1 MADYSELLAAEN
13 DKNPQNK
20 PVSPVKPS
28 PKKKESTQPLKE
40 ASASEVIHDV
50 MTSSHHDV
58 HYRAWRDIIEN
69 TETHNS
75 ALRLTREERYEVEDT
90 IQDLER
96 KHKIKTSLNE
106 VARLGLLSI
115 IHDYKKNKQQSLLYK
130 VKKS

>member
-13 DKNPQNK
+13 DKNPQKK

-28 PKKKESTQPLKE
+28 PEKKESTQPSKE
-40 ASASEVIHDV
+40 ASTSEVIHDV
-50 MTSSHHDV
+50 TTSSRHDV
-58 HYRAWRDIIEN
+58 SYRAWRDIIEN
-69 TETHNS
+69 TETLNS
-75 ALRLTREERYEVEDT
+75 ALRLTRDERYEVEDI
-90 IQDLER
+90 IQDFER
-96 KHKIKTSLNE
+96 KHKIKTSMNE

>member
-1 MADYSELLAAEN
+1 MADYSDLLAAEK

-28 PKKKESTQPLKE
+28 PEKKESPMASKE
-40 ASASEVIHDV
+40 ASTSEVIHDV
-50 MTSSHHDV
+50 TTSSRHDV
-58 HYRAWRDIIEN
+58 DYRAWRDIIEN

-106 VARLGLLSI
+106 VARLGLLSV

>member
-13 DKNPQNK
+13 DKKPQNK
-20 PVSPVKPS
+20 SVPPVKPTSEKNENS
-28 PKKKESTQPLKE
+28 PLPKEVHNKE
-40 ASASEVIHDV
+40 P
-50 MTSSHHDV
+50 HHDV
-58 HYRAWRDIIEN
+58 TTSPRHDIDYRAWRDIIEN

-75 ALRLTREERYEVEDT
+75 ALRLTREERYEVEDI

-96 KHKIKTSLNE
+96 KHKIKTSMNE

-115 IHDYKKNKQQSLLYK
+115 IEDYKKNKQQSVLYK

>member
-13 DKNPQNK
+13 DKKPQNK
-20 PVSPVKPS
+20 SVSPVKPS
-28 PKKKESTQPLKE
+28 SGKNENSPLPKEVHNKEP
-40 ASASEVIHDV
+40 
-50 MTSSHHDV
+50 HHDV
-58 HYRAWRDIIEN
+58 TTSPRHDVDYRAWRDIIEN

-75 ALRLTREERYEVEDT
+75 ALRLTREERYEVEDI

-96 KHKIKTSLNE
+96 KHKIKTSMNE

-115 IHDYKKNKQQSLLYK
+115 IQDYKKNKQQSVLYK

>member
-13 DKNPQNK
+13 DKNPKNK
-20 PVSPVKPS
+20 PVLPVKLS
-28 PKKKESTQPLKE
+28 PGKKESPQPSKE

-50 MTSSHHDV
+50 TTSSRHDV
-58 HYRAWRDIIEN
+58 NYRAWRDIIEN

-75 ALRLTREERYEVEDT
+75 ALRLTREERYEVEDM

-96 KHKIKTSLNE
+96 KHKIKTSMNE

-115 IHDYKKNKQQSLLYK
+115 IQDYKENKQHSLLYK